1 MDIQLR
7 IFKNVW
13 AYVLSSFSR
22 LQVELELKG
31 TSEHLAFEETKSGF
45 SWIQTFISLTSTIGM
60 VSDRFKKKNHY
71 WFCIQSENKGKK
83 D

>member
-1 MDIQLR
+1 MVTDFSILTELLKNCERHCFMCITAEMDIQLR

-45 SWIQTFISLTSTIGM
+45 S
-60 VSDRFKKKNHY
+60 
-71 WFCIQSENKGKK
+71 
-83 D
+83 